1 MTNGNK
7 HKITTL
13 QLTLTVKVEP
23 LESQRELPV
32 STCIILYTHRWQR
45 TQKLIFHSMK
55 LMMLD
60 TGILQIINMNGFY
73 FSIRFLRSGNSEYQR
88 QVLSLSNYTQIDQY
102 HITHILILIH
112 TGIDPF

>member
-1 MTNGNK
+1 MINIKLNNY
-7 HKITTL
+7 L
-13 QLTLTVKVEP
+13 LTLTVRVEP

-32 STCIILYTHRWQR
+32 STCIILCTHMWQR

-73 FSIRFLRSGNSEYQR
+73 FSIRFLRSGNSEYCH
-88 QVLSLSNYTQIDQY
+88 QVSLLSKYYQIDQY
-102 HITHILILIH
+102 HTTHILILIH
-112 TGIDPF
+112 AGIDPF